1 MMPLLGS
8 GKLKTVIDRVFPLQE
23 AVAAHRYLESAKQF
37 GKVLLRV
44 DH

>member
-1 MMPLLGS
+1 
-8 GKLKTVIDRVFPLQE
+8 LQE